1 MNNEDEV
8 KISTVD
14 FVRGYC
20 ERYIAAMPY
29 NIVQDIQDTYADLRL
44 NIHKEDLVYMVKQI
58 LQELLE

>member
-20 ERYIAAMPY
+20 ERYIDAMPY